1 MAVAGALFVYQ
12 EGGAVRERTC
22 QTCGC
27 SLSQGN
33 LVRHRIVPE
42 PVAIEAGILDARKVV
57 LCPGCSQEIQN
68 WYTKKVFHMN
78 YDEVSRQ
85 FVPKSAA
92 ELVKEYEGVYKTF
105 VRYKKVA
112 LKVD

>member
-1 MAVAGALFVYQ
+1 M
-12 EGGAVRERTC
+12 REKIC

-27 SLSQGN
+27 SLSQEN
-33 LVRHRIVPE
+33 LVRHKIVPE
-42 PVAIEAGILDARKVV
+42 PVASEAGISGARTVA
-57 LCPGCSQEIQN
+57 LCPNCSQEVQN
-68 WYTKKVFHMN
+68 WYAKKVLRMN
-78 YDEVSRQ
+78 YDEVTRQ
-85 FVPKSAA
+85 FKPKSPA

>member
-12 EGGAVRERTC
+12 EAGAVRERTC

-27 SLSQGN
+27 SLSQEN

-42 PVAIEAGILDARKVV
+42 PVATEAGISGARTVA
-57 LCPGCSQEIQN
+57 LCPSCSQEVQN
-68 WYTKKVFHMN
+68 WYAKKVFHMN
-78 YDEVSRQ
+78 YDEVTRQ
-85 FVPKSAA
+85 FKPKSPA

-112 LKVD
+112 LKM